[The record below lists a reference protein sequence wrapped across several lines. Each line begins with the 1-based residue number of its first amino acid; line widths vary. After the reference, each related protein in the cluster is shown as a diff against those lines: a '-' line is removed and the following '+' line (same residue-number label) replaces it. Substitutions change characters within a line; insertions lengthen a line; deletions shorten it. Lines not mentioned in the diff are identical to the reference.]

1 MGTSSTILLI
11 DDDREIVFGTSLRLR
26 AAGYQTLAAHDGD
39 EGCEAA
45 VRHRP
50 DAIVLDV
57 RMPRLDGLAALVWLR
72 NCADT
77 KEIPIVMVS
86 ASLVDQQAAL
96 DSGARF
102 FLSKPYQA
110 KTLLVALSEAMHEAS
125 PTRVPQTLIND
136 PARC

>member
-39 EGCEAA
+39 EGCKAA

-77 KEIPIVMVS
+77 KEIPIVIVS

-110 KTLLVALSEAMHEAS
+110 KTLLVALSEAMHEAL
-125 PTRVPQTLIND
+125 PTRVPQTVIND
-136 PARC
+136 PARH

>member
-1 MGTSSTILLI
+1 MGASSTILLI
-11 DDDREIVFGTSLRLR
+11 DDDREIVFGTCLRLR
-26 AAGYQTLAAHDGD
+26 AAGYQTLTAYDGD
-39 EGCEAA
+39 DGCQAA

-57 RMPRLDGLAALVWLR
+57 RMPRHDGLAALAWLR

-77 KEIPIVMVS
+77 KYIPIIMAS
-86 ASLVDQQAAL
+86 ASLVDQQSAL

-110 KTLLVALSEAMHEAS
+110 KTLLAALSEAINEAVES
-125 PTRVPQTLIND
+125 KALQAHVNDQT
-136 PARC
+136 PC

>member
-1 MGTSSTILLI
+1 METSSTILLI
-11 DDDREIVFGTSLRLR
+11 DDDREIVFGTSLRLC

-39 EGCEAA
+39 EGCKAA
-45 VRHRP
+45 VRHHP

-102 FLSKPYQA
+102 FLAKPYQA
-110 KTLLVALSEAMHEAS
+110 RTLLAALSEAMNEA
-125 PTRVPQTLIND
+125 
-136 PARC
+136 

>member
-1 MGTSSTILLI
+1 MGTGSTILLI

-26 AAGYQTLAAHDGD
+26 AAGYHTLAAHDGD
-39 EGCEAA
+39 EGCKAA
-45 VRHRP
+45 ARHHP
-50 DAIVLDV
+50 DAIILDV

-72 NCADT
+72 NRADT
-77 KEIPIVMVS
+77 REIPIVMVS

-110 KTLLVALSEAMHEAS
+110 KTLLVALSEAMNEALDAKT
-125 PTRVPQTLIND
+125 PEVAIND
-136 PARC
+136 PARR

>member
-1 MGTSSTILLI
+1 LKPSSTILLI

-26 AAGYQTLAAHDGD
+26 AAGYQTLAAYDGD
-39 EGCEAA
+39 EGCQAA
-45 VRHRP
+45 ARHHP

-72 NCADT
+72 NCGDT

-86 ASLVDQQAAL
+86 ASLVDQHAAL

-110 KTLLVALSEAMHEAS
+110 KTLLAALSQAMHDAS
-125 PTRVPQTLIND
+125 GTKVLQAVIND
-136 PARC
+136 PAPH

>member
-39 EGCEAA
+39 EGCKAA

-50 DAIVLDV
+50 EAIVLDV

-77 KEIPIVMVS
+77 KEIPIIMVS
-86 ASLVDQQAAL
+86 ASLIDQQAAL

-102 FLSKPYQA
+102 FLAKPYHA
-110 KTLLVALSEAMHEAS
+110 KTLLVALSEAMHQALG
-125 PTRVPQTLIND
+125 TRVPQNLIND
-136 PARC
+136 PARR